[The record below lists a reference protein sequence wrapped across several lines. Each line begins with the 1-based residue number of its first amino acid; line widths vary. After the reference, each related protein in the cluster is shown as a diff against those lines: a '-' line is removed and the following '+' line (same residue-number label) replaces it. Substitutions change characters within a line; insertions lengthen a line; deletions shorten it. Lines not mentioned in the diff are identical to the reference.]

1 MDEKTEELRD
11 IFVDV
16 ADGDTVTESQ
26 EETHGSLAS
35 EADVEARLRETVA
48 EMREDLDFE
57 TSLSVDELTTLVERF
72 YDEDG
77 DADIADELGARKT
90 TESSSAAHQNTECSE
105 DVDEQTVIDARLDL
119 HLLREADTDAP
130 LDRVRDA
137 DESVEDLADEL
148 GVRKTTESSSAAHQN
163 TECPEDVDVG
173 TIRHY
178 QRVVETREERR
189 RLNDRYRAEFENALQ
204 DRELSERLTS
214 SVHEDGLEGATEGQ
228 ETNIDI

>member
-72 YDEDG
+72 YDEDS
-77 DADIADELGARKT
+77 DADIADEL
-90 TESSSAAHQNTECSE
+90 
-105 DVDEQTVIDARLDL
+105 DVDEQTVIEARLDL

-137 DESVEDLADEL
+137 DESAEALADEL
-148 GVRKTTESSSAAHQN
+148 GVDA
-163 TECPEDVDVG
+163 G

-204 DRELSERLTS
+204 DREISERLTS

-228 ETNIDI
+228 ETNMDI

>member
-16 ADGDTVTESQ
+16 AGGDTVTESQ

-48 EMREDLDFE
+48 EMHEDLDFE

-72 YDEDG
+72 YDEASDSE
-77 DADIADELGARKT
+77 IADDLG
-90 TESSSAAHQNTECSE
+90 
-105 DVDEQTVIDARLDL
+105 VDEAAVADARLDL
-119 HLLREADTDAP
+119 HLLRESDTDAP

-137 DESVEDLADEL
+137 DDAAALADDL
-148 GVRKTTESSSAAHQN
+148 GVDEETVQR
-163 TECPEDVDVG
+163 
-173 TIRHY
+173 Y
-178 QRVVETREERR
+178 QRVVDAREERR

-228 ETNIDI
+228 ETDIDI

>member
-57 TSLSVDELTTLVERF
+57 TSLSVDDLTAVVERF
-72 YDEDG
+72 YEEDS
-77 DADIADELGARKT
+77 DAEIAAELG
-90 TESSSAAHQNTECSE
+90 
-105 DVDEQTVIDARLDL
+105 VDEGTVVDARLDL

-137 DESVEDLADEL
+137 DESTEALADDL
-148 GVRKTTESSSAAHQN
+148 GVDE
-163 TECPEDVDVG
+163 G
-173 TIRHY
+173 TIQHY
-178 QRVVETREERR
+178 QRVVETREQRR

-228 ETNIDI
+228 ETDIDI

>member
-16 ADGDTVTESQ
+16 AGGDTVTESQ

-48 EMREDLDFE
+48 EMHEDLDFE

-72 YDEDG
+72 YDEASDSE
-77 DADIADELGARKT
+77 IADDLG
-90 TESSSAAHQNTECSE
+90 
-105 DVDEQTVIDARLDL
+105 VDEATVADARLDL
-119 HLLREADTDAP
+119 HLLRESDTDAP

-137 DESVEDLADEL
+137 DDAAALADDL
-148 GVRKTTESSSAAHQN
+148 GVDEETVQR
-163 TECPEDVDVG
+163 
-173 TIRHY
+173 Y
-178 QRVVETREERR
+178 QRVVDAREERR

-228 ETNIDI
+228 ETDIDI